1 MKKATI
7 QIKKNIQN
15 VNITNNNIEMG
26 QFVFKLMLSTLG
38 GLALLY
44 FLILGNTVF
53 NIVQRKNLEKE
64 ELGLSSDVGN
74 LELSYLS
81 ISNSVD
87 IAMSSSMGFVPAQV
101 NYAVRKSLSYNTNS
115 DLGSLKTN
123 NNEI

>member
-1 MKKATI
+1 
-7 QIKKNIQN
+7 
-15 VNITNNNIEMG
+15 MG